1 MITVLSKTQKI
12 IYEMIGTSQIVKDIM
27 AKKLEFISDPRN
39 RYISYNHA
47 MDLQTKYYD
56 GKTDGKIEGKDE
68 EREKQRIDY
77 YNRVLRRF
85 EMKYDEDNKFLDD
98 LPLEAYKE
106 IYEMIIDDVSINAI
120 KAYVES
126 LR

>member
-1 MITVLSKTQKI
+1 MITVLSKIQN
-12 IYEMIGTSQIVKDIM
+12 IYEMSRKSQIVKDIM

-56 GKTDGKIEGKDE
+56 GKDEGKDE
-68 EREKQRIDY
+68 EREEQRQKY
-77 YNRVLRRF
+77 YQRVLKKFKMNYSEDF
-85 EMKYDEDNKFLDD
+85 EFLEDLS
-98 LPLEAYKE
+98 LEAYKE